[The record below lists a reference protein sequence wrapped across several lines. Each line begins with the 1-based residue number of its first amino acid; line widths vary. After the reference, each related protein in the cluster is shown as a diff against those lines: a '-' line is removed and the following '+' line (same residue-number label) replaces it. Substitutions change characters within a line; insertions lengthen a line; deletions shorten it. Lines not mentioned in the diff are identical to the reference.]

1 MAKFSKKRGKTS
13 PAVSTASLPDII
25 FMLLFFFMVVTVLRD
40 AELKVKVTTP
50 YATELTKLEEK
61 SLVNYLYIGKPVER
75 YRELYGTKPRIQ
87 LGDKFANLNDIP
99 LFLERHKIKVPEAR
113 HGEIT
118 SSLRVDGEVTM
129 GIVQDVKTQLRK
141 SGQLKVNYS
150 ARKDPKRK
158 GSGVASE

>member
-1 MAKFSKKRGKTS
+1 
-13 PAVSTASLPDII
+13 
-25 FMLLFFFMVVTVLRD
+25 MLLFFFMVVTVLRD

-61 SLVNYLYIGKPVER
+61 SLVNYIYVGRPVER

-87 LGDKFANLNDIP
+87 LGDKFSNVNDIP
-99 LFLERHKIKVPEAR
+99 LFLERHRIKVPEAR
-113 HGEIT
+113 HGQIT

-158 GSGVASE
+158 GSGVKGD